1 MRDLQGS
8 KVGPASPTLPMAWLP
23 AIFGLVVISVES
35 TAMMRGANTGRWL
48 MNLCESVWGYS
59 DGSTIAT
66 ANLVLR
72 KVGHFTGYG
81 TLGLLFRRGW
91 YASLRRGWQGTR
103 SGLRAAAMMLA
114 VLCTFLVAS
123 LDEWHQAFLAGRV
136 SSRYDVLLDTTG
148 AILFNL
154 AMLKFLAWRRNRMV
168 GSRAD

>member
-1 MRDLQGS
+1 MGDLQSS
-8 KVGPASPTLPMAWLP
+8 KVGTAGPTLPMAWLP
-23 AIFGLVVISVES
+23 AVFGLVVISVES
-35 TAMMRGANTGRWL
+35 TALMRGANTGRWL
-48 MNLCESVWGYS
+48 MDLCNSVWGYS

-91 YASLRRGWQGTR
+91 YASLRRRWQGTR
-103 SGLRAAAMMLA
+103 SGLRAAAMALA
-114 VLCTFLVAS
+114 VLSIFLVAS

-136 SSRYDVLLDTTG
+136 SSPYDVLLDTTG

-154 AMLKFLAWRRNRMV
+154 AMLKFLSWRRNRMV
-168 GSRAD
+168 G

>member
-1 MRDLQGS
+1 MRNLQSARAGT
-8 KVGPASPTLPMAWLP
+8 VGPTLPMAWLP

-35 TAMMRGANTGRWL
+35 TALMRGANTGRWL
-48 MNLCESVWGYS
+48 ADLCESVWGYS

-66 ANLVLR
+66 ANVVLR

-91 YASLRRGWQGTR
+91 YASLRRQWQGTR
-103 SGLRAAAMMLA
+103 SGLRAAAMILA
-114 VLCTFLVAS
+114 VLSTFLVAS

-168 GSRAD
+168 G

>member
-1 MRDLQGS
+1 MTDLRS
-8 KVGPASPTLPMAWLP
+8 SNVGVTGPTLPMAWLP
-23 AIFGLVVISVES
+23 AVFGLVVISVES
-35 TAMMRGANTGRWL
+35 TALMRGANTGRWL
-48 MNLCESVWGYS
+48 ADLCESVWGYT

-66 ANLVLR
+66 ANLMLR

-91 YASLRRGWQGTR
+91 YASLRRRWQGTR
-103 SGLRAAAMMLA
+103 SGLRAAAMALA
-114 VLCTFLVAS
+114 VLSTFVVAS

-136 SSRYDVLLDTTG
+136 SSRYDVLLDTMG

-168 GSRAD
+168 G

>member
-1 MRDLQGS
+1 MRDLHS
-8 KVGPASPTLPMAWLP
+8 SRVGTTGPTLPMAWLP
-23 AIFGLVVISVES
+23 AFFGLVVISVES
-35 TAMMRGANTGRWL
+35 TTLMRGANTGRWL
-48 MNLCESVWGYS
+48 TDLCESVWGYS

-91 YASLRRGWQGTR
+91 YASLRRGWKGTR
-103 SGLRAAAMMLA
+103 SGLRGAAMTLA
-114 VLCTFLVAS
+114 VVSTFLVAS

-154 AMLKFLAWRRNRMV
+154 VMLKFMAWRRARMV
-168 GSRAD
+168 G

>member
-1 MRDLQGS
+1 MGDLRS
-8 KVGPASPTLPMAWLP
+8 SRVGTAGPTLPMAWLP
-23 AIFGLVVISVES
+23 AVFGLVVISVES
-35 TAMMRGANTGRWL
+35 TALMRGANTGRWL
-48 MNLCESVWGYS
+48 TDLCESVWGYS

-91 YASLRRGWQGTR
+91 YASLRRRWQGTR
-103 SGLRAAAMMLA
+103 GGLRVAAMALA
-114 VLCTFLVAS
+114 VLSTFLVAS

-154 AMLKFLAWRRNRMV
+154 AMLKFLAWRRNRLV
-168 GSRAD
+168 G

>member
-91 YASLRRGWQGTR
+91 YASLRRRWQGTR

-136 SSRYDVLLDTTG
+136 SSQYDVLLDTTG

-168 GSRAD
+168 G